1 MCGLLASL
9 KPIGIPISI
18 LLIVI
23 AAFKVKKL
31 SRISLLLIL
40 WLVPN
45 VLENLSFYSKHSER
59 ETVFKQSVIGKL
71 FILSGKDSFVISKYP
86 KEFHSLLRITKDEF
100 KPINNYL
107 DNLNNI
113 FLRTELLADYEVVA
127 QYQTFNFKKIKLLG
141 FEKDLLLRN
150 SKKLYLEILKNNPR
164 DYFFLS
170 FQHYIGNWSIG
181 SKVRLL
187 NDNMNSIPRYQE
199 LLKSSG
205 PMNFPDL
212 IFLELAQL
220 FFLLLFIIISIY
232 SILILLSFCRIIK
245 FQLSSMDSILIF
257 FIQTYLILICLTNVS
272 TPRYLMVV
280 YPLIIIVSIRFID
293 LINYK
298 ILKVKN

>member
-1 MCGLLASL
+1 MSCCSVSNFQFQ
-9 KPIGIPISI
+9 KNK
-18 LLIVI
+18 
-23 AAFKVKKL
+23 AF
-31 SRISLLLIL
+31 RIR
-40 WLVPN
+40 
-45 VLENLSFYSKHSER
+45 KR
-59 ETVFKQSVIGKL
+59 
-71 FILSGKDSFVISKYP
+71 FITQ
-86 KEFHSLLRITKDEF
+86 EF
-100 KPINNYL
+100 
-107 DNLNNI
+107 
-113 FLRTELLADYEVVA
+113 
-127 QYQTFNFKKIKLLG
+127 
-141 FEKDLLLRN
+141 
-150 SKKLYLEILKNNPR
+150 KKLYLEILKNNPR

-170 FQHYIGNWSIG
+170 FQHYIGTWSIG
-181 SKVRLL
+181 SKARFI

-280 YPLIIIVSIRFID
+280 YPLIIIVSMIYRFNK
-293 LINYK
+293 L
-298 ILKVKN
+298 